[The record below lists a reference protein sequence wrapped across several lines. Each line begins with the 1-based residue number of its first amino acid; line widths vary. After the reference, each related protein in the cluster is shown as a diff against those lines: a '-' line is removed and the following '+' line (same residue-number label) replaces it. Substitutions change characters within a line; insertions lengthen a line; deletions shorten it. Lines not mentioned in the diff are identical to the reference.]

1 MNPLRVDVTKT
12 QIICKNIE
20 KKYSEDPNL
29 NER

>member
-1 MNPLRVDVTKT
+1 MELNTENSILEK
-12 QIICKNIE
+12 QNKNIE